1 MCALSVPS
9 EGPGGLFNKCE
20 EETVAPRHRC
30 ECVHAHTHSHPGGGE
45 REGTAAKSLRSDP
58 QPSVYGK
65 DLLLMHPY
73 PLQRFYWELSMHAKL
88 SLSAH
93 HCWEQDM
100 AARAVC
106 LLAATSL
113 VRFLLQACSSGLEQ
127 LEANAAERT
136 AWMLRVGTST
146 KGLWSVM
153 CI

>member
-1 MCALSVPS
+1 MCAVCAL
-9 EGPGGLFNKCE
+9 GGTWRSLQQIRRGYSGSKTQMRVRAC
-20 EETVAPRHRC
+20 T
-30 ECVHAHTHSHPGGGE
+30 HAFTSRWR

-65 DLLLMHPY
+65 DLLFMHPY
-73 PLQRFYWELSMHAKL
+73 PLQMFYWELSMRAKP

-127 LEANAAERT
+127 LEANAGERT
-136 AWMLRVGTST
+136 AWMFGGGTST
-146 KGLWSVM
+146 KGLRSAM
-153 CI
+153 CV